1 MRNEH
6 KKKKKREGKEGRRC
20 KKNGH
25 LLRLGTQR
33 RKRKLTFTLPSHN
46 LPFLSNLFSL
56 ASQFT
61 WPCDGEEGQ
70 EMKRRREKSKNRPER
85 RRARID
91 LRGEE
96 GLVLP
101 GKCLET
107 SYIFS
112 IP

>member
-6 KKKKKREGKEGRRC
+6 KKKKKKREGKKVKRC

-33 RKRKLTFTLPSHN
+33 EKRKLTFTLPSHN

-56 ASQFT
+56 ASLSL
-61 WPCDGEEGQ
+61 PGLVMGKKGQ

-91 LRGEE
+91 LKGEE
-96 GLVLP
+96 Q
-101 GKCLET
+101 E
-107 SYIFS
+107 
-112 IP
+112 